1 MGQTKVQNDDAI
13 LFGSAKV
20 ELGLYTQGLAGLM
33 DMGALNDTEFAFPP
47 TQEIVEFDNT
57 EEWRRYTNADKATI
71 SATMFEAHGQNI
83 ATLLAGMSKKTVIPG
98 NPVAVEDETHVLSG
112 TNAVRLENK
121 NGAGTEVSSIVVTDS
136 TTPDPVEAVRNTDYV
151 VSVDS
156 AGYTTIA
163 RVSGSLVIADG
174 ETVTVSYSYTPNS
187 AIQVDV
193 GGITDQEY
201 LICRLTNTRPSDDK
215 IYQITCWKVALT
227 GDLKWTYAA
236 DKDLKPFGVPFQLEA
251 IKDQTRPNKEQL
263 FRIYDEQSQTG
274 A

>member
-1 MGQTKVQNDDAI
+1 MGQTKVQNDDAV

-20 ELGLYTQGLAGLM
+20 ELGLYKNGLAGLM
-33 DMGALNDTEFAFPP
+33 DMGALNGTEFAFPP

-83 ATLLAGMSKKTVIPG
+83 ATLLAGMAKKTIIPAD
-98 NPVAVEDETHVLSG
+98 PVTVEDEPHVLSG
-112 TNAVRLENK
+112 TNAVRLDYR
-121 NGAGTEVSSIVVTDS
+121 NGAGTEVASIEVTNALDA
-136 TTPDPVEAVRNTDYV
+136 TVDRGTDYV

-156 AGYTTIA
+156 AGYTCIA
-163 RVSGSLVIADG
+163 RNPESIAISNG
-174 ETVTVSYSYTPNS
+174 GTVTVSYSYTPNS

-193 GGITDQEY
+193 GGITEQEY
-201 LICRLTNTRPSDDK
+201 LICRLTNTRPTDDK

-227 GDLKWTYAA
+227 GDLKWAYAA

-251 IKDQTRPNKEQL
+251 IKDQTRENKEQL
-263 FRIYDEQSQTG
+263 FRIYDEQSQ
-274 A
+274 AAA